1 MLDPKNPMY
10 KSAFSGNVFPHRI
23 VLEKIVRQGEF
34 EQNFK
39 TALDSLRLEI
49 CDDESEAYLSYF
61 VKALC

>member
-1 MLDPKNPMY
+1 M
-10 KSAFSGNVFPHRI
+10 
-23 VLEKIVRQGEF
+23 RQGEF